1 MEEEVKKKR
10 KYTKIPKYAKE
21 YMEYMEHRK
30 LLARDVETNYK
41 NTLVKYFN
49 EPYHIIPENIFI
61 YLHKMVKDLYEKYIL
76 PNIEKEFINPVDIE
90 LLNSITY
97 KSFAKL
103 SMQYM
108 QFYNY
113 IKYNLETYD
122 TERHSDHNGNMV
134 FLLTYY
140 FLTHDA
146 KK

>member
-10 KYTKIPKYAKE
+10 KYTKTPKYAKE
-21 YMEYMEHRK
+21 YMKHRQ
-30 LLARDVETNYK
+30 LLAREIENTYK
-41 NTLVKYFN
+41 DTLTEYFN
-49 EPYHIIPENIFI
+49 EPCYIISENIFI
-61 YLHKMVKDLYEKYIL
+61 YLHKMVKALYEKYIL

-103 SMQYM
+103 SVQYM

-113 IKYNLETYD
+113 IKYDLETYD
-122 TERHSDHNGNMV
+122 TERHPDHNGNMV
-134 FLLTYY
+134 FLHTYY
-140 FLTHDA
+140 FLTHDT

>member
-1 MEEEVKKKR
+1 MEEEAKKKR
-10 KYTKIPKYAKE
+10 KYTTIPKYAKE

-122 TERHSDHNGNMV
+122 TERHPDHNGNMG
-134 FLLTYY
+134 FLHTYY
-140 FLTHDA
+140 FLTHDT

>member
-1 MEEEVKKKR
+1 MEEEVKKKQE
-10 KYTKIPKYAKE
+10 YTKIPKYAQQ
-21 YMEYMEHRK
+21 YMKHRQ

-41 NTLVKYFN
+41 NTLLNYFSDP
-49 EPYHIIPENIFI
+49 PYIISENIFI
-61 YLHKMVKDLYEKYIL
+61 YLYKMVKDLYEKYIL
-76 PNIEKEFINPVDIE
+76 PNIEKEFINFVDIE

-103 SMQYM
+103 SVQYM

-122 TERHSDHNGNMV
+122 IERHPDHNGNMV

-140 FLTHDA
+140 FLTHDT

>member
-10 KYTKIPKYAKE
+10 KYTKTPKYAKE
-21 YMEYMEHRK
+21 YMEHRQ

-41 NTLVKYFN
+41 NTLLNYFS
-49 EPYHIIPENIFI
+49 ESYHIISENIFI
-61 YLHKMVKDLYEKYIL
+61 YLYKMVKDLYEKYIL

-103 SMQYM
+103 SVQYM

-113 IKYNLETYD
+113 IKYDLETYD
-122 TERHSDHNGNMV
+122 TERHPDHNGNMV
-134 FLLTYY
+134 FLHTYY
-140 FLTHDA
+140 FLTHGT